1 LLSWNRRF
9 TNAAEVSATEVAQPW
24 VAGLIPCTKTKL
36 AESSPE
42 TIREAVR
49 RRYGAT
55 ARGESSS
62 CGNKCCT
69 STSVDTLGYSTEQSA
84 IAPEAANLGL
94 GCGNPLAI
102 ASLQP
107 GQTVLDLGSGAGFDC
122 FLAARGI
129 GPSGTVI
136 GVDMTHEMVA
146 KARENARKN
155 GFSNVEFRFGEIEA
169 LPVADESVDVIISN
183 CVINLSPEKPRAFR
197 EAYRVLKPG
206 GRLAVADIVAT
217 ATLPDEVRGDW
228 AAYTG
233 CMAGASQIGDLE
245 EMLRKA
251 GFEKIKIAA
260 KDTSRSFIREW
271 LPGKQI
277 EDYLVSAT
285 IEAVKPKARTANG

>member
-1 LLSWNRRF
+1 
-9 TNAAEVSATEVAQPW
+9 
-24 VAGLIPCTKTKL
+24 LIPCTKTKL
-36 AESSPE
+36 AESSSE
-42 TIREAVR
+42 
-49 RRYGAT
+49 
-55 ARGESSS
+55 
-62 CGNKCCT
+62 
-69 STSVDTLGYSTEQSA
+69 
-84 IAPEAANLGL
+84 
-94 GCGNPLAI
+94 
-102 ASLQP
+102 
-107 GQTVLDLGSGAGFDC
+107 
-122 FLAARGI
+122 
-129 GPSGTVI
+129 
-136 GVDMTHEMVA
+136 THEMVA

-197 EAYRVLKPG
+197 EAYRVLKPS

-217 ATLPDEVRGDW
+217 ATLPDKVRGDW

-271 LPGKQI
+271 LPGKRRLPGFRNNRGREAQGAHG
-277 EDYLVSAT
+277 ERLTRNSHSERNAPSNRSLVIDRHADH
-285 IEAVKPKARTANG
+285 RD